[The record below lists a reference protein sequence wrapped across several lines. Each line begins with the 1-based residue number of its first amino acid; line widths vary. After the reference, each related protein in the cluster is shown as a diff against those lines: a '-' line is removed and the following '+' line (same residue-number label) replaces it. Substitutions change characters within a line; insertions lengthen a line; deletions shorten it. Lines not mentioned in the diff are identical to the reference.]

1 MQGDNVVT
9 IEETMQ
15 MAYNCFVN
23 KDFSMAKD
31 YSLRAMTKDTQ
42 NIQAK
47 EIYYFIC
54 LHKQNNGRFANFDTM
69 ETAKYL
75 AELSQRSDL
84 KDLDILIKLI
94 DSEINVDLQF
104 KNPVSD
110 KYLEELNDLLIGI
123 RASDNVDYVYD
134 SANKLAY
141 ISKKLQEQKESHD
154 AYMQELET
162 KYKPKKSWKEKLG
175 IAWIVLIPFIIL
187 LLPGYIIVKV
197 IMSLSGKK

>member
-54 LHKQNNGRFANFDTM
+54 LHIRRAQGVYCFLCIFPVTAFAGRVFPEPGT
-69 ETAKYL
+69 
-75 AELSQRSDL
+75 
-84 KDLDILIKLI
+84 
-94 DSEINVDLQF
+94 V
-104 KNPVSD
+104 
-110 KYLEELNDLLIGI
+110 LL
-123 RASDNVDYVYD
+123 
-134 SANKLAY
+134 
-141 ISKKLQEQKESHD
+141 
-154 AYMQELET
+154 
-162 KYKPKKSWKEKLG
+162 
-175 IAWIVLIPFIIL
+175 
-187 LLPGYIIVKV
+187 
-197 IMSLSGKK
+197 